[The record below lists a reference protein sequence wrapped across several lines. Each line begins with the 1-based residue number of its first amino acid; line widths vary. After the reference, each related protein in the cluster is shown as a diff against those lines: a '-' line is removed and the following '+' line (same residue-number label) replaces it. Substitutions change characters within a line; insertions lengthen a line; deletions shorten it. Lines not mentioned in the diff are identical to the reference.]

1 VSAHDRRRL
10 RVVIA
15 GGGVAA
21 PETLLAP
28 RALVGHR
35 VEITLISPEREF
47 LYRPVTV
54 AEAFGARRGELLPV
68 ARE

>member
-1 VSAHDRRRL
+1 MKAPARRDRRRRRSRL
-10 RVVIA
+10 A
-15 GGGVAA
+15 
-21 PETLLAP
+21 TLLAM

-35 VEITLISPEREF
+35 VESTLISPEREF